1 MLKTLFG
8 KSPEYVGKIKD
19 TLEARHFETTEVRY
33 NYNVKITETFKMPY
47 AEGSVTKQNRRRNLK
62 FKLKFP

>member
-33 NYNVKITETFKMPY
+33 NYNVKIARTFKCLTPLLAFYMLHNCIRIY
-47 AEGSVTKQNRRRNLK
+47 APVY
-62 FKLKFP
+62 

>member
-19 TLEARHFETTEVRY
+19 SLEARHFETTEVRY
-33 NYNVKITETFKMPY
+33 NYNVKIAETFKMPY
-47 AEGSVTKQNRRRNLK
+47 AFVSFLYCVRMYT
-62 FKLKFP
+62 PVY